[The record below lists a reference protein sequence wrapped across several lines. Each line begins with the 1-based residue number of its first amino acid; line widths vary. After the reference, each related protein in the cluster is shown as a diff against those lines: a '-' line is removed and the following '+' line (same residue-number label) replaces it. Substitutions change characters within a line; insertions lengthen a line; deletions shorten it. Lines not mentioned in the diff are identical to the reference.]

1 MMESRCSFNSF
12 SGIIEKNHEL
22 VVVIKVVLEITITNI
37 VLSGQPLFVV
47 QTDAIYSL

>member
-12 SGIIEKNHEL
+12 SGIIEKNLEL
-22 VVVIKVVLEITITNI
+22 VVVIKVVLEIRIASTM
-37 VLSGQPLFVV
+37 LSVQPLFVV